1 MSDTNNRPNAD
12 GSLRG
17 DDKNMPDRGTKTG
30 VTDTYG
36 ADLSLMAINRIGG
49 ISKFTQS
56 DMIDETDND
65 DGSDRGEAKDSII

>member
-17 DDKNMPDRGTKTG
+17 DDKPMPDRGTGTN

-36 ADLSLMAINRIGG
+36 ADLSLKAKNTAGKITGA
-49 ISKFTQS
+49 T
-56 DMIDETDND
+56 
-65 DGSDRGEAKDSII
+65 GSDSPDECFNHKPTTI

>member
-17 DDKNMPDRGTKTG
+17 DDKPVPNKGTRTN

-36 ADLSLMAINRIGG
+36 ADLSLTATNRQGG
-49 ISKFTQS
+49 ISGATKS
-56 DMIDETDND
+56 DSGDEQRDRTND
-65 DGSDRGEAKDSII
+65 TTI